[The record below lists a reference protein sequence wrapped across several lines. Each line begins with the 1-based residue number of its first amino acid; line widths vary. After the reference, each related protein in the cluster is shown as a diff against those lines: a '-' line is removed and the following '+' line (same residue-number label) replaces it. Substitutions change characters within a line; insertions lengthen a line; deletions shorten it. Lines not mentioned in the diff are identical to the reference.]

1 LNLFIYGAG
10 GHAKVVA
17 ESAISLSE
25 ISKIIF
31 IDENAESNDFLRKN
45 KNFSMI
51 SESEIPEGLDDA
63 NAIIAIGNNQIRKE
77 ISKRCSKIP
86 FISIISPNAIIS
98 RSAEISVGSFINSGA
113 IVNADARIG
122 KHTIIN
128 TGSVIEHDCIIGD
141 LCHIGP
147 GSSIAGGVKL
157 GKNIFIG
164 GGAYINPKVSICS
177 NVIVGS
183 GSLVIHD
190 IQEPGTYAG
199 SPVKKIK

>member
-17 ESAISLSE
+17 ESAISLKE
-25 ISKIIF
+25 FSKIIF
-31 IDENAESNDFLRKN
+31 IDDKAQSKDFLRKD
-45 KNFSMI
+45 KNFSMV
-51 SESEIPEGLDDA
+51 SESEIPENLDDA
-63 NAIIAIGNNQIRKE
+63 NAIIGIGDNQIRQG
-77 ISKRCSKIP
+77 IAKRCSKIP
-86 FISIISPNAIIS
+86 FISVVSPNAIIS
-98 RSAEISVGSFINSGA
+98 KFAEISVGSFISSGA
-113 IVNADARIG
+113 IVNADSYIG

-128 TGSVIEHDCIIGD
+128 TGSVIEHDCMIGD

-157 GKNIFIG
+157 DKNIFIG
-164 GGAYINPKVSICS
+164 GGAYINPQVSICS

-190 IQEPGTYAG
+190 IQESGTYIG

>member
-1 LNLFIYGAG
+1 MNLFIYGAG

-31 IDENAESNDFLRKN
+31 IDDNSQNKDFLRKN
-45 KNFSMI
+45 KNFSII
-51 SESEIPEGLDDA
+51 SESEIPENSDDA
-63 NAIIAIGNNQIRKE
+63 NAIIAIGDNQIRQD
-77 ISKRCSKIP
+77 ITKRCSKIP
-86 FISIISPNAIIS
+86 FVSIVSPNAVIS
-98 RSAEISVGSFINSGA
+98 KSAEISVGSFINSGA
-113 IVNADARIG
+113 IVNADACIG
-122 KHTIIN
+122 KHTIVN
-128 TGSVIEHDCIIGD
+128 TGSVIEHDCTIGD

-164 GGAYINPKVSICS
+164 GGTYINPKVSICS

-190 IQEPGTYAG
+190 IQEPGTYIG